1 MSSTGSIPRRPSPPP
16 AGASRTVSLDSVS
29 SVYSKSPGFV
39 RSLSNSSRET
49 KDSLS
54 GADSEAGSA
63 PPIPP
68 KAPRQQ
74 LPQTP
79 KNVLGSPTS
88 KFQASPPRGPE
99 IWRRRSVKSE
109 RSLSISDLKLVESN
123 GSTTQQS
130 LPQHSLP
137 PAPSQLP
144 RVIPGRKPVPLRPAP
159 PQPDLMGSK
168 LSKLKNKAHRASE
181 GSRSDETTKQEHPP
195 FQTLGTPD
203 RLKLDKQQPLTPQV
217 LSALS
222 QGQLSAEN
230 PPQIPPKSESRRENA
245 STHVSVTNRTNILS
259 INSEEPKD
267 VLTIA
272 SHPTVIQ
279 TPQPRQGFP
288 APILTPRPSP
298 LSASKQTSP
307 PGFPSSIL
315 PHLPSPAPEGTIFLG
330 PELNVVH
337 FECYQ
342 SHRIMRSSTNTV
354 CPVACMICKRK
365 DMENRWRCSW
375 CCLSACGSCMR
386 ILSSIPGKDL
396 GTCLKEIER

>member
-1 MSSTGSIPRRPSPPP
+1 MSSTIAIPRRPSRPPSTP
-16 AGASRTVSLDSVS
+16 SRTVSLDSIS
-29 SVYSKSPGFV
+29 SVYSESPGFV
-39 RSLSNSSRET
+39 RSLSNSSRES

-54 GADSEAGSA
+54 GVDSEAGSA

-79 KNVLGSPTS
+79 KNVLGSPIS

-99 IWRRRSVKSE
+99 IWRRRSVKSD

-123 GSTTQQS
+123 GSTTQQP

-168 LSKLKNKAHRASE
+168 LSKLKNKVQRASE
-181 GSRSDETTKQEHPP
+181 GSRSDETTTLERLPIQRLGPP
-195 FQTLGTPD
+195 D
-203 RLKLDKQQPLTPQV
+203 HLKLDKQQPLTPHV
-217 LSALS
+217 LTALS
-222 QGQLSAEN
+222 QGQLAAEN
-230 PPQIPPKSESRRENA
+230 PPEIPPKSESRRENV

-259 INSEEPKD
+259 INSQEPKD

-272 SHPTVIQ
+272 SNPAVMRS
-279 TPQPRQGFP
+279 PQPRQGFT

-298 LSASKQTSP
+298 LSASEQASP
-307 PGFPSSIL
+307 PDFRSTRL

-354 CPVACMICKRK
+354 CPVACMVCKRK
-365 DMENRWRCSW
+365 DMENRWRCTW
-375 CCLSACGSCMR
+375 CCLSACGSCMK

-396 GTCLKEIER
+396 GACLKEIER